1 MSQIDVRKVSKSFGR
16 FEAVK
21 EIDIE
26 LQSGEFLT
34 FLGPSGCGKTTTLQI
49 VGGFVT
55 PSTTHLTME
64 LRGPGRHTNINFEW
78 DFSSAV
84 AGQPV
89 Q

>member
-34 FLGPSGCGKTTTLQI
+34 FLNSDAAIAVFAAQGFTL
-49 VGGFVT
+49 
-55 PSTTHLTME
+55 
-64 LRGPGRHTNINFEW
+64 PGR
-78 DFSSAV
+78 
-84 AGQPV
+84 
-89 Q
+89 